1 MRFRKLKVIEQL
13 IMLCVKCVVGSLE
26 EGVIRKGTS
35 V

>member
-13 IMLCVKCVVGSLE
+13 IMLCVKCVVE
-26 EGVIRKGTS
+26 ERVIRKDAS